1 MAEVIKPIKLQY
13 EDGTEYVLEFS
24 AQTVKEAEGAG
35 FVLGEIM
42 NKPMTLVPLLFFFSF
57 KMHHPTISKKKTD
70 KILTEDLGG
79 LSEAMQERLVE
90 LYLAPMQSLGGD
102 ENPKNPNM
110 TVEM

>member
-1 MAEVIKPIKLQY
+1 MAEIKPIRLKY

-42 NKPMTLVPLLFFFSF
+42 NKPMTLVPLLFYFAFR
-57 KMHHPTISKKKTD
+57 MHHPTISKKKTD

-90 LYLAPMQSLGGD
+90 LYLAPMQELGGSD
-102 ENPKNPNM
+102 SPKNPNM
-110 TVEM
+110 AVEM